1 MAKSKQNFTHQVIY
15 SEKHH
20 IIVPTP
26 KGWARENR
34 NYFSNYS
41 FVDDNVPRT
50 KEIEEQLDKL
60 NFTKAITAE
69 MVVYHEFKN

>member
-20 IIVPTP
+20 IIVTTP

-50 KEIEEQLDKL
+50 KEIEE
-60 NFTKAITAE
+60 
-69 MVVYHEFKN
+69 